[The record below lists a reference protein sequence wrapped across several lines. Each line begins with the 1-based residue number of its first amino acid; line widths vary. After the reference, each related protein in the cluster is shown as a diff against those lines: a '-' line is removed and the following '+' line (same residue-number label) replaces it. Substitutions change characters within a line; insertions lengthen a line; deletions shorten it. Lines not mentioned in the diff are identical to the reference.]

1 MFEKLSRADF
11 ADQLNTQFSTV
22 LYPDI
27 PVVLE
32 LVEVGPQRPS
42 PKLDNYSLLFRG
54 PAEFCL
60 MQSMYPLEHPV
71 IGNLDLFIVPVN
83 EKPDGFRYEAI
94 INRIVG

>member
-1 MFEKLSRADF
+1 MFEKLSRSDF
-11 ADQLNTQFSTV
+11 ADQLNTEFSTV

-27 PVVLE
+27 RVTLE
-32 LVEVGPQRPS
+32 LIEVGAQRPS

-60 MQSMYPLEHPV
+60 LQSSYPIEHPV

>member
-1 MFEKLSRADF
+1 MFEKLWRSDF
-11 ADQLNTQFSTV
+11 ADQLNKECTTLLF
-22 LYPDI
+22 PDI
-27 PVVLE
+27 RVALE

-60 MQSMYPLEHPV
+60 LQSSYPIEHPV
-71 IGNLDLFIVPVN
+71 IGTLDLFIVPVN